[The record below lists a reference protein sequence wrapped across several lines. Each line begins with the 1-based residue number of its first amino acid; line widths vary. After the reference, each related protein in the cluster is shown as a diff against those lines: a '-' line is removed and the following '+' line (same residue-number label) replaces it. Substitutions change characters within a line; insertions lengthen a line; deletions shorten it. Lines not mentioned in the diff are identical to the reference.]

1 MKGSAFFAINAWK
14 SALPKH
20 WRRRKKDWF
29 SIMESAFDVSAV
41 RRFAQ
46 REPLLSSPDGP

>member
-1 MKGSAFFAINAWK
+1 MKGNAFFAINAWK
-14 SALPKH
+14 FALPRH
-20 WRRRKKDWF
+20 WRGRKEGWF

-41 RRFAQ
+41 RRSAQ